1 MLYLNLVSC
10 WLTSSLS
17 YVSIH
22 DTCWPIARLGML
34 LRMQGPTMTEML
46 ESLPKTNKWMT
57 RVAECTDPHWRT
69 VSSFL
74 HKVAQR
80 GKEKKLKASQA
91 KL

>member
-1 MLYLNLVSC
+1 
-10 WLTSSLS
+10 
-17 YVSIH
+17 
-22 DTCWPIARLGML
+22 
-34 LRMQGPTMTEML
+34 MTELL
-46 ESLPKTNKWMT
+46 EPFSKTQKWMT
-57 RVAECTDPHWRT
+57 RVAEGTGPHWKT